1 MSGAALAFPLRRWAA
16 RLGIIGLGLALPA
29 LIAVIW
35 QSAAVLG
42 LVDPTVWASPA
53 LVAVAALQQLQ
64 DPQFWSDFGASLLRD
79 AEGTAIGIAVGLP
92 AGLGLGLSR
101 FTRDLFAPLLDAAK
115 AIPIFTWVPL
125 LSVWVGSG
133 EAGKVTFIALAA
145 MLPVLFSGVEGVF
158 SLNPAHLELARLL
171 RLGRFRRLARL
182 VLPGAAPAILR
193 GVRLSL
199 LFGWLATIGAEYLF
213 EAGGGIGTN
222 IMAARELYRL
232 DLVVVDMIAIGLIG
246 ILFDGFSTLLDNYF
260 LRWTAEK
267 S

>member
-1 MSGAALAFPLRRWAA
+1 MSGATLQFWRPRWAS
-16 RLGIIGLGLALPA
+16 RLSIIALGLALPV

-35 QSAAVLG
+35 QSAASLE
-42 LVDPTVWASPA
+42 LIDPTVWASPA
-53 LVAVAALQQLQ
+53 LVVLAFIQQLQ
-64 DPQFWSDFGASLLRD
+64 DPQFGADFGASLLRD

-92 AGLGLGLSR
+92 AGLALGLSR
-101 FTRDLFAPLLDAAK
+101 FTRELCAPVLDAAK

-133 EAGKVTFIALAA
+133 EEGKVTFIALAA
-145 MLPVLFSGVEGVF
+145 MLPVLFSSIEGVF
-158 SLNPAHLELARLL
+158 SLNPLHLELARLL
-171 RLGRFRRLARL
+171 RLSTFTWLARL

-222 IMAARELYRL
+222 IMGARELYRL

-246 ILFDGFSTLLDNYF
+246 ILFDGFSKLLDNYF
-260 LRWTAEK
+260 LRWTVVQ

>member
-1 MSGAALAFPLRRWAA
+1 VSGAVLERHRPRWMS
-16 RLGIIGLGLALPA
+16 RLGIIALGLALPI

-35 QSAAVLG
+35 QSAASLG
-42 LVDPTVWASPA
+42 LIDATIWASPA
-53 LVAVAALQQLQ
+53 LVVLAFIQQLQ

-79 AEGTAIGIAVGLP
+79 IQGTAIGIAVGLP
-92 AGLGLGLSR
+92 AGLALGLSR
-101 FTRDLFAPLLDAAK
+101 FTSELFAPLLDAAK

-133 EAGKVTFIALAA
+133 EEGKITFIALAA
-145 MLPVLFSGVEGVF
+145 ALPILFSTVEGIY
-158 SLNPAHLELARLL
+158 SLNALHLELARLL
-171 RLGRFRRLARL
+171 RLGRFTRLLRL
-182 VLPGAAPAILR
+182 VMPGASPAILR

-222 IMAARELYRL
+222 IMGARELYRL

-246 ILFDGFSTLLDNYF
+246 ILFDAVSNILDNYF
-260 LRWTAEK
+260 LRWTGEK